1 MYIIGKT
8 QYIKNLKSELNSKKQ
23 LTQIYFVIYGLL
35 VAQLLGAVEKTG
47 NNIVKT
53 SAILY
58 ILIFLITMLSYY
70 EEVTK
75 TVNLTNLN
83 ISNINYQGILAGGA
97 FSFSVFLY
105 MIAAVGVIH
114 VQSINVQTN
123 IFCSFIILIFLCS
136 YLSAKTL
143 IISIKKEVTINEIVD
158 EMIKLRSNRIIN
170 TLKERFGITENFAKY
185 FIGIMLTY
193 IVYMSLS
200 VPFFV
205 ILIKVPA

>member
-1 MYIIGKT
+1 MKENLNFQDGYEISNKFHIHIKLLQIVYIIGKT

-97 FSFSVFLY
+97 FSFSVFY
-105 MIAAVGVIH
+105 
-114 VQSINVQTN
+114 T
-123 IFCSFIILIFLCS
+123 
-136 YLSAKTL
+136 
-143 IISIKKEVTINEIVD
+143 
-158 EMIKLRSNRIIN
+158 
-170 TLKERFGITENFAKY
+170 
-185 FIGIMLTY
+185 
-193 IVYMSLS
+193 
-200 VPFFV
+200 
-205 ILIKVPA
+205 